1 LPSSDTV
8 KVQNIEGQLS
18 WDSYHGTAIMV
29 AFASLGADLVSECG
43 VWAFS
48 SCVTHPLEVG
58 LGQEG
63 SFAAGVGGSED
74 AVVGWEARSA
84 SLYRHF

>member
-1 LPSSDTV
+1 
-8 KVQNIEGQLS
+8 
-18 WDSYHGTAIMV
+18 M
-29 AFASLGADLVSECG
+29 
-43 VWAFS
+43 
-48 SCVTHPLEVG
+48 THPLKVG

-63 SFAAGVGGSED
+63 SFAARGGGSED

>member
-1 LPSSDTV
+1 
-8 KVQNIEGQLS
+8 
-18 WDSYHGTAIMV
+18 M
-29 AFASLGADLVSECG
+29 AFAPLGADLVSAVFLDSECG

-48 SCVTHPLEVG
+48 CYVTHPLEVG

-63 SFAAGVGGSED
+63 SLAAGGGGED